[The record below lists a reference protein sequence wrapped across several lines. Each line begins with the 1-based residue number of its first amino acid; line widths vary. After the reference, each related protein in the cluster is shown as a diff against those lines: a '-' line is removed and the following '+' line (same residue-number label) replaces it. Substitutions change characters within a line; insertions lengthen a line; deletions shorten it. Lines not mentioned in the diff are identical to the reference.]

1 MPARVRTLIA
11 PLYRDEEG
19 ASLVEYIL
27 LAVLIGVAAI
37 AGLTFL
43 GRSANNRMNNI
54 GSTVQN
60 QPS

>member
-1 MPARVRTLIA
+1 MGTRFHSLVAELVH
-11 PLYRDEEG
+11 DEEG

-43 GRSANNRMNNI
+43 GKAANNRMNNI
-54 GSTVQN
+54 AVTVQT

>member
-1 MPARVRTLIA
+1 MSRLVHKLRSLIH
-11 PLYRDEEG
+11 DEEG

-43 GRSANNRMNNI
+43 GQAANNRMNNI
-54 GSTVQN
+54 AVTVQN

>member
-1 MPARVRTLIA
+1 MGTHIRNLMIE
-11 PLYRDEEG
+11 LCQDEEG

-43 GRSANNRMNNI
+43 GKAANNRMNNI
-54 GSTVQN
+54 AVTVQS

>member
-1 MPARVRTLIA
+1 
-11 PLYRDEEG
+11 
-19 ASLVEYIL
+19 LVEYIL

-43 GRSANNRMNNI
+43 GQAANNRMNNVAV
-54 GSTVQN
+54 TVQT

>member
-1 MPARVRTLIA
+1 MPARVRTLITL
-11 PLYRDEEG
+11 LYRDEEG

>member
-1 MPARVRTLIA
+1 MGTRVHRSLA
-11 PLYRDEEG
+11 QLLRDEEG

-43 GRSANNRMNNI
+43 GNAANNRMNNI
-54 GSTVQN
+54 ATTVQT